1 MGQVDVFNVEL
12 VVVVHVGHL
21 TPIGIAG
28 RPHRRLF
35 VGRAADE
42 PGAAQND
49 DPQAFSLAAA
59 GLAEPFASGARAAFG
74 FFSTIRSTK
83 PQSLACSGV
92 IKKSRSIARS
102 TSSSGRLQCFA

>member
-35 VGRAADE
+35 VDRHGISFAVGVQGSERAIDVDARDHD
-42 PGAAQND
+42 PPLHVGLGAQRLLGVRLGQGTAVD
-49 DPQAFSLAAA
+49 DGVRAKGVELTAVRGQLVS
-59 GLAEPFASGARAAFG
+59 FAM
-74 FFSTIRSTK
+74 
-83 PQSLACSGV
+83 
-92 IKKSRSIARS
+92 
-102 TSSSGRLQCFA
+102 